1 MATSNYL
8 KAVRDQYEAFPYPP
22 RNPADEKVRL
32 ENSWHDFLELINIY
46 CVGVLH
52 HMDDP
57 RAGLQ
62 ALRSV
67 LKDDGAMSLM
77 LYGKYG
83 RTGVYQLQEL
93 LRRINLDATD
103 LQAKLANTKIVLDS
117 LPKTNWFKRSEDI
130 IGDHKEF
137 GEAGVVDLLLH
148 AQDRPFTVDELYD
161 LVEGCGLHV
170 IELIERG
177 RSKYKVESYI
187 RDKQILDRVSAL
199 PRRQQ
204 QAIAELIA
212 GDMIVH
218 NFYVA
223 RRADTVASLDDLR
236 NVPFYFL
243 DPPRNVLELIER
255 SSGPSVKVASTLY
268 AAPVE
273 FVPGLYTRDLFKY
286 LDGEHSLKEIFEQ
299 IRRDHGKTEQQL
311 SNDELLNEFRP
322 IYQQFNDLGWMLLR
336 HRSVGKFRSLTE
348 MQMPP

>member
-1 MATSNYL
+1 
-8 KAVRDQYEAFPYPP
+8 
-22 RNPADEKVRL
+22 
-32 ENSWHDFLELINIY
+32 
-46 CVGVLH
+46 LH

-67 LKDDGAMSLM
+67 LKDDGAMSIM

-130 IGDHKEF
+130 IGDHNEF
-137 GEAGVVDLLLH
+137 GDAGIVDLLLH

-187 RDKQILDRVSAL
+187 RDKQILERVSAL

-204 QAIAELIA
+204 QALAELIA

-223 RRADTVASLDDLR
+223 RQADTVALLDDLR
-236 NVPFYFL
+236 NLPFFFL
-243 DPPRNVLELIER
+243 DPPLNVLELIAR
-255 SSGPSVKVASTLY
+255 SSGQSVNVKSTLY
-268 AAPVE
+268 ARHIECVQRPN
-273 FVPGLYTRDLFKY
+273 TR
-286 LDGEHSLKEIFEQ
+286 
-299 IRRDHGKTEQQL
+299 
-311 SNDELLNEFRP
+311 
-322 IYQQFNDLGWMLLR
+322 
-336 HRSVGKFRSLTE
+336 
-348 MQMPP
+348 